1 MKKIIGCILLV
12 SCFYTGR
19 LAAQQKYGHINST
32 EIVQAMPEFKQLTEA
47 VDKRKK
53 DAQTRLEKMYQDYQ
67 ARQKEL
73 NDYGTSMMEAVR
85 QERLSELD
93 SLQRSI
99 SAFQETANGDLRQ
112 LQEKLLQPI
121 NDKYLKTVS
130 AVAKENGYTYIFDIG
145 SGTVAYYPEKTGDI
159 SELVKKK
166 LGIN

>member
-1 MKKIIGCILLV
+1 MKKATLFILFFFCIAAGEL
-12 SCFYTGR
+12 S
-19 LAAQQKYGHINST
+19 AQQKYGHINST

-53 DAQTRLEKMYQDYQ
+53 DAQTRLEKMYADFQTK
-67 ARQKEL
+67 QKEL
-73 NDYGTSMMEAVR
+73 NDYGASMMEAVR
-85 QERLSELD
+85 QERMSELD
-93 SLQRSI
+93 SLQRVIGS
-99 SAFQETANGDLRQ
+99 FQETANGDLRQ

-145 SGTVAYYPEKTGDI
+145 SGSIPYYPEKTGDI
-159 SELVKKK
+159 SDMVKKK